1 VVEADADLLWGLRG
15 GGGNFGV
22 VTRFS
27 YQVHAIPVPMFAGLV
42 LHPISRAREGLATM
56 RDIAA
61 VAPDGLGL
69 NAAMISAP
77 PAPFVPPD
85 LHGQSVIGLA
95 AAHVGPHDEAAE
107 LLRPLRQFAPPAA
120 DLFGAMPYTVL
131 QSLFDGGVPHGMAT
145 YARSEWLRPLDD
157 GGIDTLVSAAEAM
170 TSPLSQT
177 LLRFMGGAISRVPA
191 GATAFR
197 FRDAAAM
204 VTLAAMWPE
213 PADPGA
219 AHTAWARDSWTA
231 LRPWSAGGGYVNH
244 LGDEG
249 PARVREAYG
258 EQTWARLVA
267 LKRRYDPTNLFTF
280 NQNVPPDATATGD
293 RRRRAGLG

>member
-1 VVEADADLLWGLRG
+1 
-15 GGGNFGV
+15 
-22 VTRFS
+22 
-27 YQVHAIPVPMFAGLV
+27 
-42 LHPISRAREGLATM
+42 
-56 RDIAA
+56 
-61 VAPDGLGL
+61 
-69 NAAMISAP
+69 
-77 PAPFVPPD
+77 
-85 LHGQSVIGLA
+85 
-95 AAHVGPHDEAAE
+95 
-107 LLRPLRQFAPPAA
+107 
-120 DLFGAMPYTVL
+120 
-131 QSLFDGGVPHGMAT
+131 
-145 YARSEWLRPLDD
+145 
-157 GGIDTLVSAAEAM
+157 
-170 TSPLSQT
+170 
-177 LLRFMGGAISRVPA
+177 MGGAISRVPA